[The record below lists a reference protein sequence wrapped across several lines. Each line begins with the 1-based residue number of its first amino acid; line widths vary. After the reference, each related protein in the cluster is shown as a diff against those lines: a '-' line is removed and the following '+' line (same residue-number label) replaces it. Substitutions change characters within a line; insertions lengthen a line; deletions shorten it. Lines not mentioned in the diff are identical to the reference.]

1 MQSVH
6 FRSIEECLDYL
17 PEDERR
23 LTDHLRILIHESIP
37 QVQEKLA
44 YNVPYFY
51 RRANICFIWPGSI
64 AWGQKQNPGVRLGF
78 TQGHLLADEHHYL
91 EQGNRKQVYWRDF
104 FDLRDLDNELIT
116 LLLLQAAEIDEQL
129 WLEKRLRKK

>member
-6 FRSIEECLDYL
+6 FRSIDECLDFL
-17 PEDERR
+17 AEDERMI
-23 LTDHLRILIHESIP
+23 TEQLRALVHDSIP
-37 QVQEKLA
+37 QVREKLA

-78 TQGHLLADEHHYL
+78 TQGHLLDDEICYL
-91 EQGNRKQVYWRDF
+91 DRGNRKQVYWRDF
-104 FDLRDLDNELIT
+104 FHLQDLDHELIMA
-116 LLLLQAAEIDEQL
+116 LLSEAAELDEHL
-129 WLEKRLRKK
+129 WLEKHQRQK